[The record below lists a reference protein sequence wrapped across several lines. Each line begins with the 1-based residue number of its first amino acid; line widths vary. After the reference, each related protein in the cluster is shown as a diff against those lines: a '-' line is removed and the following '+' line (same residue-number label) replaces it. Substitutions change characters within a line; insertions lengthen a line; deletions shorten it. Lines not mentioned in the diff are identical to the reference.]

1 MKDKKEQLMMWNL
14 MFVTSLI
21 VANVISSKLVIIG
34 GHFIVPSAVV
44 SYAFTFLCT
53 DIIGEVWGKEEA
65 NKTVKRGLIF
75 QVIATI
81 FILLA
86 IQLPVAPFMTGFQE
100 QFKSVLGGSFR
111 MTLAS
116 LGAYIVAQA
125 NDVYVFHKIKEKT
138 GKKHRWLRNNASTIC
153 SQFIDTSIFITI
165 AFYGKVPN
173 LWVLIYSQFIVKVI
187 LALLDTPI
195 FYYFTN
201 KKIKSENEK

>member
-1 MKDKKEQLMMWNL
+1 MKKNEQLMLWNL

-34 GHFIVPSAVV
+34 GHFVVPAAVV

-53 DIIGEVWGKEEA
+53 DIIGEIWGKEEA

-75 QVIATI
+75 QIIATI

-86 IQLPVAPFMTGFQE
+86 IQLPIAPFMANFQNV
-100 QFKSVLGGSFR
+100 FKSVLGGSFR

-116 LGAYIVAQA
+116 LGAYLVAQA
-125 NDVYVFHKIKEKT
+125 NDVFIFHKLKEIT
-138 GKKHRWLRNNASTIC
+138 GQKHKWIRNNVSTIC

-165 AFYGKVPN
+165 AFYGQVPN
-173 LWVLIYSQFIVKVI
+173 LFLVIYSQFLVKVV
-187 LALLDTPI
+187 LALLDTPF
-195 FYYFTN
+195 FYFFT
-201 KKIKSENEK
+201 KTEKE